1 MNDQLKKDEKP
12 KPSKF
17 AEECMKKAAELVQQ
31 FKFEEALKFMQESAK
46 KDKTVELFND
56 FIQKLE
62 GIVTIINDNKE

>member
-1 MNDQLKKDEKP
+1 
-12 KPSKF
+12 
-17 AEECMKKAAELVQQ
+17 MKKAAELVQQ